1 MSHRILVLHRCAKD
15 GDKGNPPN
23 RYACAGARCIV
34 RSRGVLP
41 GIATQDWNQTGMSG
55 RWVID
60 DPFPAPHWP
69 SNRARWPCTGF
80 PACWNAT
87 WCTDCRTVIY
97 KQRRRQHGLGRDR
110 VPRGI
115 RLLGGRPGHQG
126 RRLRLVPLMGSRIRF
141 RSSQGRSFGPVN
153 RRRPCALAH
162 VFVKTPA
169 IPHSTV
175 NEQNVCPLLSPP
187 GLTFGP
193 KTRGFLDERP
203 EFSSVARAETGN
215 FC

>member
-1 MSHRILVLHRCAKD
+1 MEMRETLRTATPARVR
-15 GDKGNPPN
+15 
-23 RYACAGARCIV
+23 GASCDP
-34 RSRGVLP
+34 GEFCP

-60 DPFPAPHWP
+60 DPFPAPPWP

-97 KQRRRQHGLGRDR
+97 KQRRCQHGPGRDR

-115 RLLGGRPGHQG
+115 RLLGGRPGQDPG
-126 RRLRLVPLMGSRIRF
+126 PTVEVGPTDGITYSVPEFSE
-141 RSSQGRSFGPVN
+141 PVI
-153 RRRPCALAH
+153 RRRPCALVH

-169 IPHSTV
+169 ISHSTV